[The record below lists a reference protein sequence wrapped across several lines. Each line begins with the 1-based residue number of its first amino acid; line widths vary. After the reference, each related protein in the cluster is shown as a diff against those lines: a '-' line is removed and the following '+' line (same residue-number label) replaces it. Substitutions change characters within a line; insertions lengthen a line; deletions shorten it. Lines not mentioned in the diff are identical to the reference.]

1 MRLST
6 IILAGL
12 SASGAAMA
20 QVPDGPFAGAVTE
33 TAPQAEFPL
42 TLEAGQVITLS
53 TASIENFDTVLALI
67 GPDGKPVAQNDD
79 CDGSLQS
86 CITFMPPESG
96 RYTARVTGYGESTGA
111 FELTVA
117 EGANVGLSYA
127 AETLREEVVTLG
139 SGASEVRTEI
149 DLDADAIFVA
159 STFAL
164 TDTLD
169 TTLTLLDAGGNV
181 LAQNDDR
188 GDGSLNSQIVYQ
200 PDEAGRFTVLVGS
213 YDSQGQGDLVLSLAL
228 DPNAQ
233 VPFDFA
239 SIEGETLAEYTG
251 MLGADTR
258 EQSYPVELT
267 AGQTVMIVA
276 DAITDDLDTVLTLNG
291 PDGYPVAMNDD
302 RGGGTLNSAI
312 AYTAA
317 QSGTHTLEI
326 SRYHGSDTSGEFR
339 LVLSAVDASVVDT
352 LQALNENVVTLSGPE
367 LTLETED
374 FIVHY
379 TLEGGDASSAH
390 YAELVGIALQESY
403 EAQIGRMG
411 WAEPLRD
418 DNGRYRAYVAHVD
431 GAMGFTKPVETVFD
445 NPNTPDV
452 RETLAARTAF
462 VIDNDFLGLGKE
474 APAESLL
481 RATATHEFNHV
492 VQFGYDA
499 EEGLDWLYEAT
510 ASWIEVATMGSDQDA
525 TDYVGT
531 DFDTPHLCWTTQISG
546 HDYAQWTLLQ
556 SMADIHGETVVR
568 RLWENSVTLD
578 GFETAS
584 ATLAEYGTDI
594 PAAIRRWRAQNYA
607 RAYDLASLFSG
618 SVAVRHTL
626 SDTGRW
632 MSKGGLE
639 QLGADYLV
647 FDLDGRFEVTL
658 AGEDGLELVALGRRG
673 DEVVAIAL
681 GQAGVFDTTGF
692 SDAALMVFNSTLP
705 AEPGACSGVGYSI
718 EIAPSTGRMAAPAY
732 RFDAPHFLQP
742 GVSEA
747 EDDGETAAP

>member
-1 MRLST
+1 
-6 IILAGL
+6 
-12 SASGAAMA
+12 MA
-20 QVPDGPFAGAVTE
+20 QTPAGPFAGAVTE
-33 TAPQAEFPL
+33 AAPQAEFPL
-42 TLEAGQVITLS
+42 SLEAGQVVTLS
-53 TASIENFDTVLALI
+53 TASIENFDTVLAVI

-96 RYTARVTGYGESTGA
+96 RYTARVTGYGEATGT

-127 AETLREEVVTLG
+127 AETLREEVLTLG

-164 TDTLD
+164 TETLD

-200 PDEAGRFTVLVGS
+200 PNEAGRFTVLVGS
-213 YDSQGQGDLVLSLAL
+213 YDGQGQGDLVLSLAL

-239 SIEGETLAEYTG
+239 SVEGEIIAEHTG
-251 MLGADTR
+251 VLGTDNR

-291 PDGYPVAMNDD
+291 PDGFPVAMNDD
-302 RGGGTLNSAI
+302 RGDGTLNSAI

-317 QSGTHTLEI
+317 HSGTYTLEI

-339 LVLSAVDASVVDT
+339 IVLSAVDASVVDT

-379 TLEGGDASSAH
+379 TLDGRDASSAH
-390 YAELVGIALQESY
+390 YAELVGIALQDSY
-403 EAQIGRMG
+403 EAQIERMG

-418 DNGRYRAYVAHVD
+418 ENGRYRAYVAHVD

-510 ASWIEVATMGSDQDA
+510 ASWIETVTMGSDQDA

-531 DFDTPHLCWTTQISG
+531 DFDTPHLCWTTQTGG

-556 SMADIHGETVVR
+556 SMADSHGEAVVR

-594 PAAIRRWRAQNYA
+594 PATIQRWRAQNYA

-626 SDTGRW
+626 DETGRW

-639 QLGADYLV
+639 ELGADYLM
-647 FDLDGRFEVTL
+647 FDLDGRFQVTL
-658 AGEDGLELVALGRRG
+658 EGEDGLELIGLGRRG
-673 DEVVAIAL
+673 DEVVAISL
-681 GQAGVFDTTGF
+681 GQDGVFDTTGF
-692 SDAALMVFNSTLP
+692 SDAALMVFNRTLP
-705 AEPGACSGVGYSI
+705 AEPGTCSSVGYSI
-718 EIAPSTGRMAAPAY
+718 EIEASTGRMAAPAY

-747 EDDGETAAP
+747 ADSDEAAAP

>member
-1 MRLST
+1 
-6 IILAGL
+6 
-12 SASGAAMA
+12 
-20 QVPDGPFAGAVTE
+20 
-33 TAPQAEFPL
+33 
-42 TLEAGQVITLS
+42 
-53 TASIENFDTVLALI
+53 
-67 GPDGKPVAQNDD
+67 
-79 CDGSLQS
+79 
-86 CITFMPPESG
+86 
-96 RYTARVTGYGESTGA
+96 
-111 FELTVA
+111 
-117 EGANVGLSYA
+117 
-127 AETLREEVVTLG
+127 
-139 SGASEVRTEI
+139 
-149 DLDADAIFVA
+149 
-159 STFAL
+159 
-164 TDTLD
+164 
-169 TTLTLLDAGGNV
+169 
-181 LAQNDDR
+181 
-188 GDGSLNSQIVYQ
+188 
-200 PDEAGRFTVLVGS
+200 
-213 YDSQGQGDLVLSLAL
+213 
-228 DPNAQ
+228 
-233 VPFDFA
+233 
-239 SIEGETLAEYTG
+239 
-251 MLGADTR
+251 
-258 EQSYPVELT
+258 
-267 AGQTVMIVA
+267 MIVA

-291 PDGYPVAMNDD
+291 PDGFPVGMNDD
-302 RGGGTLNSAI
+302 RGDGTLNSAI

-317 QSGTHTLEI
+317 LSGTYTLEI
-326 SRYHGSDTSGEFR
+326 SRYHGSETSGEYR
-339 LVLSAVDASVVDT
+339 IVLSAVDASVVDT

-379 TLEGGDASSAH
+379 TLDGGDASSAH
-390 YAELVGIALQESY
+390 YAELVGIALQDSY
-403 EAQIGRMG
+403 EAQIERMG
-411 WAEPLRD
+411 WSEPLRD

-594 PAAIRRWRAQNYA
+594 PATIQRWRAQNYA

-626 SDTGRW
+626 EETGRW

-639 QLGADYLV
+639 ELGADYLV
-647 FDLDGRFEVTL
+647 FDLDGRFQVTL
-658 AGEDGLELVALGRRG
+658 EGEDGLELIGLGRRG
-673 DEVVAIAL
+673 DEVVAISL
-681 GQAGVFDTTGF
+681 GQDGVFDTTGF
-692 SDAALMVFNSTLP
+692 SDAALMVFNRTLP
-705 AEPGACSGVGYSI
+705 AEPGMCSGVGYSI
-718 EIAPSTGRMAAPAY
+718 EIASSTGRMAAPAY

-747 EDDGETAAP
+747 TGDDETAAP

>member
-6 IILAGL
+6 IILAGV

-33 TAPQAEFPL
+33 TAPQAEYTL
-42 TLEAGQVITLS
+42 TLEAGQVVTLS

-86 CITFMPPESG
+86 CITFMPPDSG
-96 RYTARVTGYGESTGA
+96 RYTARVTGYGEATGA

-139 SGASEVRTEI
+139 SGTSEVRAEI

-159 STFAL
+159 STYAL
-164 TDTLD
+164 TETLD
-169 TTLTLLDAGGNV
+169 TTLTLLDADGNI

-188 GDGSLNSQIVYQ
+188 GDGSLNAQIVYQ
-200 PDEAGRFTVLVGS
+200 PDQAGHFTVLAGS
-213 YDSQGQGDLVLSLAL
+213 YDGQGQGDLVLSLAL

-239 SIEGETLAEYTG
+239 SVEGETIAEHTG
-251 MLGADTR
+251 MLGADNR

-276 DAITDDLDTVLTLNG
+276 DAMTDDLDTVLTLNG
-291 PDGYPVAMNDD
+291 PDGFPVAMNDD
-302 RGGGTLNSAI
+302 RGDGTLNSAI

-317 QSGTHTLEI
+317 HSGTYTLEI

-339 LVLSAVDASVVDT
+339 IVLSAVDASVVDT

-379 TLEGGDASSAH
+379 TLEGGDASSAR

-531 DFDTPHLCWTTQISG
+531 DFDTPHLCWTTQVDG

-556 SMADIHGETVVR
+556 SMADSHGEAVVR
-568 RLWENSVTLD
+568 RLWESSVTLD

-584 ATLAEYGTDI
+584 ATLAEYGSDI
-594 PAAIRRWRAQNYA
+594 PATIQRWRAQNYA
-607 RAYDLASLFSG
+607 RAYDLAPLFSG

-626 SDTGRW
+626 DEPGRW

-639 QLGADYLV
+639 ELGADYLV
-647 FDLDGRFEVTL
+647 VDLDGRFQVSLE
-658 AGEDGLELVALGRRG
+658 GEDGLELIGLGRRG

-681 GQAGVFDTTGF
+681 GQTGVFDTSGF

-705 AEPGACSGVGYSI
+705 AEPGTCNGVGYSI
-718 EIAPSTGRMAAPAY
+718 EIEASTGRMAAPAY

-747 EDDGETAAP
+747 ADSDEAAAP